1 MAANLRACRVA
12 ARPVD
17 EHEHEPEARIDQL
30 TGLRT
35 LVAPAREG
43 RPRGFDRGR
52 SAAKADA
59 AVSCPFC
66 EGREDRTP
74 PELWAN
80 RPEGGE
86 ANGPGWL
93 QRSVPNL
100 YPALVPPGAVAEGAP
115 ASRPEGGMSSEADP
129 LAASRM
135 AENDL
140 FKSGSAVGAHE
151 VIVNAP
157 EHARSLRALGADRL
171 AGAMAAWRER
181 VAVHAEKA
189 SYVHLGINEGPD
201 AGATLEHSH
210 AQLLALPFVPA
221 EVARAR
227 ERFTAYHERTMGGH
241 LLADV
246 MVEEIR
252 RRDRLVAFD
261 DETILICPWA
271 SRNPYELRL
280 IPRTPE
286 PRFDRDPR
294 GAAMLAKALDAA
306 AAVHGEDVPLNIWV
320 RTAPRG
326 TEEFH
331 WYLDV
336 VPRVA
341 TKASIEFGT
350 GVDLNSVAP
359 ERAAE
364 EYREALG

>member
-1 MAANLRACRVA
+1 M
-12 ARPVD
+12 D
-17 EHEHEPEARIDQL
+17 EQPEPQARIDQL

-35 LVAPAREG
+35 LIAPGREA
-43 RPRGFDRGR
+43 RPRGFATGGP
-52 SAAKADA
+52 SAKADA
-59 AVSCPFC
+59 AETCPFC
-66 EGREDRTP
+66 EGREERTP
-74 PELWAN
+74 PEVWAS

-86 ANGPGWL
+86 ANGPGWR

-100 YPALVPPGAVAEGAP
+100 YPALVQPGGGRGA
-115 ASRPEGGMSSEADP
+115 RPEAGMSSDADP
-129 LAASRM
+129 LAASRW

-140 FKSGSAVGAHE
+140 FKTGSSEGAHE
-151 VIVNAP
+151 VVVNAP
-157 EHARSLRALGADRL
+157 EHARSLRELGVDRL
-171 AGAMAAWRER
+171 AEAMGAWRER
-181 VAVHAEKA
+181 VAAHADSA
-189 SYVHLGINEGPD
+189 SYVHLGVNEGPD
-201 AGATLEHSH
+201 AGATLEHTH
-210 AQLLALPFVPA
+210 AQLLALPFVPT
-221 EVARAR
+221 EVARVR

-261 DETILICPWA
+261 DEAILICPWA

-294 GAAMLAKALDAA
+294 GAALLAKALDAL
-306 AAVHGEDVPLNIWV
+306 AAVHGENVPINLWV

-326 TEEFH
+326 SEEFH
-331 WYLDV
+331 WYLDI

-341 TKASIEFGT
+341 TKASIELGT

-359 ERAAE
+359 EQAAAELRAAS
-364 EYREALG
+364 